1 MLPLV
6 AIFVYTSLCN
16 KTLLQTENLETSKK
30 DKGRGSGL
38 KSNEAFSN
46 RADSTCCSI
55 MDFK

>member
-6 AIFVYTSLCN
+6 AIFMYTSLCD

-30 DKGRGSGL
+30 GEERGGGL
-38 KSNEAFSN
+38 KSKEAFSD
-46 RADSTCCSI
+46 RADSTCSI